1 MLAKQ
6 KQNYLQVSINI
17 YYDDQQKLLTVF
29 NKQQMITLFVAK
41 EVLLWTVPMKILRNI
56 VVCVHYIK

>member
-29 NKQQMITLFVAK
+29 NKQQMISLFVAK
-41 EVLLWTVPMKILRNI
+41 EVLLWTVPMKIL
-56 VVCVHYIK
+56 